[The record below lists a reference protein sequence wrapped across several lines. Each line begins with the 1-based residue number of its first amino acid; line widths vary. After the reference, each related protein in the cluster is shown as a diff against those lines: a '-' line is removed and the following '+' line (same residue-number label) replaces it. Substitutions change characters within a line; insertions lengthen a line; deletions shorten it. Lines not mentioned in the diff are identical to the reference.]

1 MFFHCF
7 FSFATTE
14 NILFAKTEK
23 IYESKH
29 KQVNNNTEQPVL
41 LSILLKTP

>member
-1 MFFHCF
+1 METRHVFPLFF

-23 IYESKH
+23 IYESKTQTS
-29 KQVNNNTEQPVL
+29 K
-41 LSILLKTP
+41 